1 MFFNLFKP
9 KKPKISAHQISV
21 KLKKNKSVY
30 AGQILK
36 IDVDVDN
43 DNYYLSSYNDGYVSN
58 KISKKEEYY
67 CHEYSYGIV
76 KNVVGDMI
84 DFLIICQNGYLN
96 RFKIEL
102 YKNYSNGSVFDIK
115 DNLLYDNKEVVG
127 KIIDERYNNQ
137 EIIINSL
144 DEDRLVVFLGK

>member
-9 KKPKISAHQISV
+9 KKPKISVHQISV

-144 DEDRLVVFLGK
+144 DEDRLVVFLSK

>member
-36 IDVDVDN
+36 IDVDIDN

-58 KISKKEEYY
+58 KISEKEKNY
-67 CHEYSYGIV
+67 CERYGYGFV
-76 KNVVGDMI
+76 KNVIGDMI

-137 EIIINSL
+137 KIIINSL
-144 DEDRLVVFLGK
+144 DEDRLVVFLSK

>member
-1 MFFNLFKP
+1 
-9 KKPKISAHQISV
+9 
-21 KLKKNKSVY
+21 
-30 AGQILK
+30 
-36 IDVDVDN
+36 
-43 DNYYLSSYNDGYVSN
+43 
-58 KISKKEEYY
+58 
-67 CHEYSYGIV
+67 
-76 KNVVGDMI
+76 MI

-144 DEDRLVVFLGK
+144 DEDRLVVFLSK